1 MESPLANKNLA
12 AEIHPRKMNVRAQRL
27 PFGRCRH
34 NPTKEKTMKKQ
45 FSLIVVLFVLAGG
58 LFYATRGTLAE
69 TNPQA
74 IAAQIIAREKASF
87 EAWQHKDKA
96 FFADYMADDAT
107 FFSFESPYLETDP
120 KVNFLPKFE
129 QYAEMFKFND
139 YQMHNPRV
147 QIYGDTAV
155 LTYNSSISA
164 TFSGQPINYTAKVTS
179 VYVKQGNTW
188 RVVHAHETVNP
199 QAK

>member
-1 MESPLANKNLA
+1 
-12 AEIHPRKMNVRAQRL
+12 
-27 PFGRCRH
+27 
-34 NPTKEKTMKKQ
+34 MKKQ
-45 FSLIVVLFVLAGG
+45 FSLIVVLFVLASG
-58 LFYATRGTLAE
+58 LFYATHGTSAE
-69 TNPQA
+69 PNPQA

-96 FFADYMADDAT
+96 FFTDFLADDAT

-120 KVNFLPKFE
+120 KVNFIPKFE

-139 YQMHNPRV
+139 YQMYNPRV
-147 QIYGDTAV
+147 QVYGDTAV

-164 TFSGQPINYTAKVTS
+164 SFAGQPINYTAKVTS

-188 RVVHAHETVNP
+188 RVVHAHETMNP
-199 QAK
+199 GAK